1 MSPVVTGGV
10 VVFLGTKAGLKLGRI
25 GLKYIFLSVVVFGL
39 SVVYVFVVVKV
50 LMATL
55 GVLGFFLTS
64 IGTF

>member
-1 MSPVVTGGV
+1 MVTGGV
-10 VVFLGTKAGLKLGRI
+10 VVFLGTNAGLKLGRI